1 MGQQLT
7 FKLEKGGGD
16 RANLLATRGKRQREL
31 LDAAAIRGVGVELDL
46 VSDLALQ
53 HKRKKEEEAKQSESE
68 RKEKAKKYQTLQ
80 FLKDNIGRTEE
91 EGSIANREEKLSSE
105 EPKGD
110 ADEDEDEFGIA
121 IESDDEFA
129 DMTADERRVRFS
141 AYYKKEMLRQKAL
154 LLQSEGMNGGSGTNN
169 HAAIV
174 SDNGEDIEDGEHV
187 AWEDG

>member
-154 LLQSEGMNGGSGTNN
+154 LLQSEGMNGSSGTNN